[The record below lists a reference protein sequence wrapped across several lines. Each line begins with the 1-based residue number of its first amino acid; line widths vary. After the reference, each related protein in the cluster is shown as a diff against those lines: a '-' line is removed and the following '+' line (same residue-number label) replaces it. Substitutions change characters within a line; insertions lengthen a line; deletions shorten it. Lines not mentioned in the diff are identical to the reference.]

1 MDIFA
6 IINVVTTQRRRYY
19 INLLMNIFAIINVS
33 NTQQRWYCDI
43 FSMRGLYIINAL
55 MVQLGTSCVLI
66 ARGWRGTSLPRV
78 NVRKEIQR
86 HRC

>member
-1 MDIFA
+1 MVDTSTIM
-6 IINVVTTQRRRYY
+6 NVVTTQRRRYY

-55 MVQLGTSCVLI
+55 MVQLGTSCVFDSPGL
-66 ARGWRGTSLPRV
+66 ARDEPTPGKYSQGDSTL
-78 NVRKEIQR
+78 
-86 HRC
+86 